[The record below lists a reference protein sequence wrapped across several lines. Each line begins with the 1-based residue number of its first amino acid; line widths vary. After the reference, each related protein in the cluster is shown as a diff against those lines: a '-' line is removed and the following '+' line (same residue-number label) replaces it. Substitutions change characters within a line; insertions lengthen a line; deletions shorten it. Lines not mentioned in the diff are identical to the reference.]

1 MSPMSLCVCKD
12 DLMKLP
18 LSVANHLLKLSDGQP
33 LPFSSVK
40 HSVVEDLI
48 AEGVLDKKVLSPKKA
63 VVRLPRID
71 ALNDYLQNHYGI
83 ENLTQYVDFLNNEIA
98 SRADAVSVS
107 SDSKTKSIRTFKG
120 FLVNCYEPIESVLNK
135 QLFVIQPNIGTF
147 TFIYDFNNFIPAQ
160 DVTIIGIENAENF
173 RFIEQQKYLFEG
185 IKPLF
190 VSRYPQNQSN
200 DLINW
205 LKMIPN
211 NYLHFGDFDFGG
223 LNIYWNEFKVHLGER
238 AKFYLPTNL
247 EILLKNKGNRDL
259 YDYQS
264 IKFDEAHIH
273 ETNVLKL
280 LMLIRRY
287 KKGLEQEILIQTQ

>member
-1 MSPMSLCVCKD
+1 
-12 DLMKLP
+12 MKLP

-63 VVRLPRID
+63 LVRLPRID
-71 ALNDYLQNHYGI
+71 ALNDYLQNHYSI

-107 SDSKTKSIRTFKG
+107 SDSKTKNIRTFKG
-120 FLVNCYEPIESVLNK
+120 FLVNCYEPIESVLNE

-173 RFIEQQKYLFEG
+173 RFIEQQKYLFED

-200 DLINW
+200 DLIHW
-205 LKMIPN
+205 LKNIPN
-211 NYLHFGDFDFGG
+211 PYLHFGDFDFGG
-223 LNIYWNEFKVHLGER
+223 LNIYWNEFKVHLQER
-238 AKFYLPTNL
+238 AQFYLPTNL
-247 EILLKNKGNRDL
+247 EKLLKNKGNRDL
-259 YDYQS
+259 YDNQT
-264 IKFDEAHIH
+264 IKFDELQVL

-280 LMLIRRY
+280 LKLIRHY
-287 KKGLEQEILIQTQ
+287 KKGLEQEIFIV